1 MIEWIYF
8 HFDSVAVDTL
18 TWIQYYKFYCG
29 QSSTLKGIKFF
40 LRNEIVREYIVQI
53 LWITT
58 EWKKSS
64 RECGRSCM
72 QYFYFMWAFE
82 KFNFQWKIYINII
95 NFEKGRKEKD
105 EKCENSP
112 IKVWILKIKKFN
124 MNFNGK
130 FCIVYKWKSIY
141 PFIHSQPFHFVFIMI
156 AYFGCDRKKIV
167 QLFWQYDLLLLI
179 YRNITILY
187 ALKKILQAEVNVH
200 YFSHI

>member
-8 HFDSVAVDTL
+8 HFDSVAVNTL
-18 TWIQYYKFYCG
+18 TWIQYHKFHCG
-29 QSSTLKGIKFF
+29 QSSTLKGIKIF

-58 EWKKSS
+58 EWIKKSS

-95 NFEKGRKEKD
+95 YFEKRRKGKD
-105 EKCENSP
+105 EKCENSL
-112 IKVWILKIKKFN
+112 IKMWILKIKKIN

-130 FCIVYKWKSIY
+130 FCIVYKWTSIY
-141 PFIHSQPFHFVFIMI
+141 SYGYWTKFVHSQPFHFVFIII

-179 YRNITILY
+179 YRNITIL
-187 ALKKILQAEVNVH
+187 
-200 YFSHI
+200 